1 MFHFPLTYTV
11 ESVTAGHPD
20 KVCDQISDAILDAYL
35 EQDPSSRVAME
46 TFGAHGLLVIGGEV
60 TSHGT
65 VDHEALARSVYRDIG
80 YEDELHVMTNVV
92 AQSPDIA
99 QGVDTGGAGDQGIM
113 YGYAC
118 DETSELLPRALVLT
132 HALARGLEDLR
143 RTDSACS
150 WLRPDGKTQVTVQ
163 NGKVSAL
170 LVSTQH
176 DPSVSQEEI
185 RRVLIEKLF
194 APAVGDLSDIEVLT
208 NPTGAFV
215 LGGFAADTGLTGRK
229 IMVDTYGGLA
239 PHGGGAFSGKD
250 PTKVDRSA
258 AYFCRYVARQAVTDG
273 LAKQCLASVAYAIG
287 RAEPLM
293 VEVENEQGE
302 SLAPWAKERF
312 DFRPAAMIERLG
324 LRRPLYRQTAA
335 YGHFG
340 RLGLPWEMAATGDK
354 FSH

>member
-11 ESVTAGHPD
+11 ESVTSGHPD
-20 KVCDQISDAILDAYL
+20 KMCDQISDAILDAYL
-35 EQDPSSRVAME
+35 AQDPMSRVAME

-60 TSHGT
+60 TSRGT
-65 VDHEALARSVYRDIG
+65 VDHEEIARSVYRDIG
-80 YEDELHVMTNVV
+80 YEDELKVITNVV
-92 AQSPDIA
+92 TQSPDIA

-118 DETSELLPRALVLT
+118 DETPELLPRSLVLA

-143 RTDSACS
+143 RNDPVCA
-150 WLRPDGKTQVTVQ
+150 WLRPDGKTQVTVHD
-163 NGKVSAL
+163 GKISAL

-185 RRVLIEKLF
+185 RRALMEKLF
-194 APAVGDLSDIEVLT
+194 TPAVGDLSNIEVLT
-208 NPTGAFV
+208 NPTGAFA
-215 LGGFAADTGLTGRK
+215 LGGFTADTGLTGRK

-258 AYFCRYVARQAVTDG
+258 AYFCRYVAKRAVAEK
-273 LAKQCLASVAYAIG
+273 LAKQCLVSVAYAIG

-293 VEVENEQGE
+293 VEVENERGE
-302 SLAPWAKERF
+302 SLSAWAKGKF
-312 DFRPAAMIERLG
+312 DFRPAAIIDRLG

-340 RLGLPWEMAATGDK
+340 KADLPWEASAAY
-354 FSH
+354 